1 MTKLSNIL
9 LSLLAHPSYT
19 LMRGLARFQTL
30 RKVAELVRRV
40 THASEFRRYIDVLEH
55 DAPSSL
61 FSGLDRQSFVDDL
74 EKNGVAFGLKLP
86 MHIVER
92 ITDWAKNNV
101 SYADRNEKFG
111 FFLDRREEAQSKLK
125 KPILVAQYFNTT
137 RDCNP
142 ISQLANDP
150 GLLWIAANYLKS
162 PPTFVGANLWWTF
175 PVDASEA
182 DRSKHAHVFHRDVD
196 DFKFFKFFFYL
207 TDVPPGEG
215 AHVCVAGS
223 HVNPPKRRLSD
234 AWVIRRYDDSEILET
249 YPAED
254 ILEICGEAGEGFA
267 ENTLCVHK
275 GSTPRTEARLLLQLQ
290 FSMFDHGVMHDNRSL
305 ENLDKL

>member
-1 MTKLSNIL
+1 MTRISNIAS
-9 LSLLAHPSYT
+9 SLLANPSYT
-19 LMRGLARFQTL
+19 AMRGVARFQTL
-30 RKVAELVRRV
+30 RNAAAIARQV
-40 THASEFRRYIDVLEH
+40 TYAGQFRRYLDALEH
-55 DAPSSL
+55 GGARSL
-61 FSGLDRQSFVDDL
+61 FSGLDRQSFADDL
-74 EKNGVAFGLKLP
+74 EKRGVAFGLKLP
-86 MHIVER
+86 VRIVEQ

-101 SYADRNEKFG
+101 SYADRDVKLG
-111 FFLDRREEAQSKLK
+111 FCLDDREEAQSKLK
-125 KPILVAQYFNTT
+125 KPILVSQYFNTT
-137 RDCNP
+137 RDCDA

-234 AWVIRRYDDSEILET
+234 AWVIRRYDDGEIFET

-290 FSMFDHGVMHDNRSL
+290 FAMFDHGVMHDNRSL
-305 ENLDKL
+305 DSLEMV

>member
-1 MTKLSNIL
+1 MTRLSNIVS
-9 LSLLAHPSYT
+9 SLLAHPSYT
-19 LMRGLARFQTL
+19 AMRGVARFQTL
-30 RKVAELVRRV
+30 RKAAEIARRI
-40 THASEFRRYIDVLEH
+40 THAGEFRRFLYALE
-55 DAPSSL
+55 DRAASSL

-86 MHIVER
+86 TNVVEQ
-92 ITDWAKNNV
+92 ITTWAKNNV
-101 SYADRNEKFG
+101 SYADRDVKLGFG
-111 FFLDRREEAQSKLK
+111 LDDREEAQSKLK
-125 KPILVAQYFNTT
+125 KPILVSQYFNTT
-137 RDCNP
+137 RDCEA

-150 GLLWIAANYLKS
+150 GLLWIAANYLNS

-234 AWVIRRYDDSEILET
+234 AWVIRRYDDREIFDT
-249 YPAED
+249 YPAEN

-267 ENTLCVHK
+267 ENTLCIHK

-290 FSMFDHGVMHDNRSL
+290 FAMFDYGLMHDKRSMDQL
-305 ENLDKL
+305 GRL